1 MVHTDKRKNMWITTP
16 DNPFNPF
23 TQFDDWYDWDMKMG
37 YDICGKIAAEAP
49 LSDENLSDYENQG
62 LLNEAIN
69 IVLDKYEES
78 LNFQICFEEPVT
90 K

>member
-1 MVHTDKRKNMWITTP
+1 MDKKKNMWITTP

-37 YDICGKIAAEAP
+37 YDICGKIAREAP
-49 LSDENLSDYENQG
+49 TSDENLSDYENEE
-62 LLNEAIN
+62 LVNAAIN
-69 IVLDKYEES
+69 SVLDRYEEP
-78 LNFQICFEEPVT
+78 LGFKLCFEEDVNMVN